1 MWVKTAKKSCKV
13 LKILLIAFNLLLF
26 CGCATQTKYVKCS
39 YKSDIV
45 RPIKQDYENYQE
57 YLKAIFQYTY
67 ELEAF
72 KSFCE

>member
-1 MWVKTAKKSCKV
+1 MWAKTAKKNFKV
-13 LKILLIAFNLLLF
+13 LKISLIIFNLLF
-26 CGCATQTKYVKCS
+26 FYGCATQIKYVKCS

-45 RPIKQDYENYQE
+45 RPIKQNYENYQE

-72 KSFCE
+72 KTFCE

>member
-1 MWVKTAKKSCKV
+1 M
-13 LKILLIAFNLLLF
+13 LF

-39 YKSDIV
+39 YKSDII